1 MMPSGSSSSTSGRL
15 VMPACKAR
23 VLPQL
28 ARPKVHEFNGLGL
41 RKKTTAFLRHVQ
53 RRLSRVSL
61 TRGLDRGEARALR
74 LPAALHLPAPI
85 QRLQRLGRERDD
97 AAARGFGR
105 EYHVDAARWRA
116 DLQVRDERG
125 ALFRAQ
131 GAEAGAMATSDGT
144 RSGNQLPK
152 LMTSA

>member
-1 MMPSGSSSSTSGRL
+1 MIPSGSSSSTSGRL

-41 RKKTTAFLRHVQ
+41 RKRTTALLRHVQ
-53 RRLSRVSL
+53 HRLSRVSL
-61 TRGLDRGEARALR
+61 TRGLDSGEARALR
-74 LPAALHLPAPI
+74 LPAALHLPTAI

-97 AAARGFGR
+97 AAARGLGR
-105 EYHVDAARWRA
+105 EYHVDAAGWRA
-116 DLQVRDERG
+116 DLQVRGEGG

-131 GAEAGAMATSDGT
+131 CAEAGGRGGGGGGGPGRGAA
-144 RSGNQLPK
+144 
-152 LMTSA
+152 A